1 MKLGFTLLCFIFKY
15 LPDQILLQG
24 GRYDDLFILVK
35 SCESKDQ
42 EEIRG

>member
-1 MKLGFTLLCFIFKY
+1 MKLRFTLLCFIFIF

-24 GRYDDLFILVK
+24 GQYDDLFILVK
-35 SCESKDQ
+35 GFESKDQ